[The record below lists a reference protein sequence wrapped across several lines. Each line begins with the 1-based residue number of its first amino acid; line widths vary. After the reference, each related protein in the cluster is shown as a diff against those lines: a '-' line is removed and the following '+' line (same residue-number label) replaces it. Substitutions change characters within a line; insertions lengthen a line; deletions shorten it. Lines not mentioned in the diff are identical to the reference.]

1 MSETK
6 TFVLPEAAST
16 GSGFDPNLF
25 AALMNNGGFG
35 GNGNNW
41 IWIFFL
47 FILFGWGGNGMFGNG
62 SGLANQINN
71 DYGRE
76 LLSQAIN
83 GNRIAISELA
93 SNLNCDVNSIQTA
106 LSGLNSSIQNVGNT
120 VGMSSQ
126 GIINAIQ
133 SGNMSIASQLAQCC
147 CENKQLLLTQGYE
160 NQIATLNQT
169 NQLGSKMDANAN
181 TITAA
186 IANQTTLLNDRFC
199 ELEIRELQDKITGLR
214 EDNLSLR
221 GQLDNINQTNTFA
234 AMINSAVTPINASI
248 ASLTTIVNDI
258 RNAAPATVTVPAEN
272 GVYLPAAAAAQLG
285 LYGKLPTA
293 NSTTNA

>member
-6 TFVLPEAAST
+6 TFVLPEGTSA
-16 GSGFDPNLF
+16 GGFDPNLF

-169 NQLGSKMDANAN
+169 NQLGSKMDTNAN
-181 TITAA
+181 IITAA

-248 ASLTTIVNDI
+248 ASLTNIVNDI

-293 NSTTNA
+293 SSTVNA

>member
-6 TFVLPEAAST
+6 TFVLPEGTSA
-16 GSGFDPNLF
+16 GGFDPNLF

-147 CENKQLLLTQGYE
+147 CENKQMLLTQGYE

-221 GQLDNINQTNTFA
+221 GQLDNVNQTNTFA
-234 AMINSAVTPINASI
+234 AMINSAVTPLSASI

-258 RNAAPATVTVPAEN
+258 RNTTPATVTVPAEN

-293 NSTTNA
+293 SATGTNA